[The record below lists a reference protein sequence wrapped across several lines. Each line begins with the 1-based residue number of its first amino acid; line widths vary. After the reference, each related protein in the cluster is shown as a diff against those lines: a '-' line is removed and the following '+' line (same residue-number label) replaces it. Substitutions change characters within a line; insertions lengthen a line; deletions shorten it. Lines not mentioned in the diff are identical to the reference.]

1 MSYQEFDVNR
11 AKGIRLFEPL
21 RFDGIVLPK
30 GHIVNDEDIIQLK
43 LSGIRKIFGAEMTEN
58 DLDLPTALGI
68 LSAKLC
74 GENTAFMVGEDGI
87 SRIVAAK
94 DGLFVCSDDRIAKFN
109 RMSPLLVVN
118 TITPYAQVKA
128 GEIIARLQLT
138 VPVIAQ
144 SRVDELLF
152 SLSGNTE
159 LLSVAIPEAK
169 KTALLYSRFYN
180 DKTETKHFTSVV
192 KKLVK
197 NFNAHELE
205 FQREYDTR
213 HSIEEVADGLERALK
228 DDNDIVFV
236 LAGQRSNSPQ
246 DVVPAAVRSI
256 ADEIVCQ
263 AIPVVSA
270 SDLLIAVK
278 RGKRIIVLPY
288 EYDTAETALCEHYIK
303 LALVN
308 DKIAPFDFARPQ
320 NILLSSGQFLSE
332 AEQTALVKPQ
342 DTQNSDKS
350 NIAAVILAAG
360 IGRRAGRNKLLAD
373 INGEPLFLR
382 TVRAAV
388 KSKARPVFV
397 ITGYHAEEV
406 EAALEDIDVNIIYNP
421 AYHSGIRTSIELG
434 LKSVPNFC
442 RGAFLIPADMPN
454 LTPEFINKMIE
465 AFDTGAEKQLITA
478 SLNGIKSNPVLW
490 SKSLYA
496 EADLVPENADL
507 RPVFLAHSDYTK
519 QVEENADILLD
530 VNYPYDLDQLSK

>member
-1 MSYQEFDVNR
+1 MNYREFDVNR

-43 LSGIRKIFGAEMTEN
+43 LSGIKKIFGAEMTEN
-58 DLDLPTALGI
+58 DLDQPTALGI

-74 GENTAFMVGEDGI
+74 GDNTAFTIGEDGI
-87 SRIVAAK
+87 SRIVAAQ
-94 DGLFVCSDDRIAKFN
+94 DGLFVCADDRIAKFN
-109 RMSPLLVVN
+109 RLSPLLFIN
-118 TITPYAQVKA
+118 TVAPYAKVQS
-128 GEIIARLQLT
+128 GEVIARLELT

-144 SRVDELLF
+144 NSIDELVF

-159 LLSVAIPEAK
+159 LLSVAVPEVK

-180 DKTETKHFTSVV
+180 DKIETKHFTSVV

-205 FQREYDTR
+205 FQREYDSR
-213 HSIEEVADGLERALK
+213 HSIEEVADALERVLK
-228 DDNDIVFV
+228 EDNEIVFV

-256 ADEIVCQ
+256 ADEIVCR
-263 AIPVVSA
+263 AIPVVGG
-270 SDLLIAVK
+270 SDLLIATK

-288 EYDTAETALCEHYIK
+288 EYASSETALCDHYIK

-308 DKIAPFDFARPQ
+308 DKIAPFDFSRPQ
-320 NILLSSGQFLSE
+320 NVMLPTGQFLPE
-332 AEQTALVKPQ
+332 EEQAALIKPQ
-342 DTQNSDKS
+342 DPQNGNKS

-382 TVRAAV
+382 AVRAAV
-388 KSKARPVFV
+388 NSGACPVFV

-406 EAALEDIDVNIIYNP
+406 ETALEDIDVNIIYNP

-442 RGAFLIPADMPN
+442 RGAILIPADMPN
-454 LTPEFINKMIE
+454 LTPEFINRMLDE
-465 AFDTGAEKQLITA
+465 FNAAEEKQLITA
-478 SLNGIKSNPVLW
+478 SLNGIKTNPVLW
-490 SKSLYA
+490 SKALYA

-519 QVEENADILLD
+519 QMEGDAYTLLD
-530 VNYPYDLDQLSK
+530 VNYPYDLDQLNK

>member
-21 RFDGIVLPK
+21 RFDGLVLPK
-30 GHIVNDEDIIQLK
+30 GHILTDEDIIQLK
-43 LSGIRKIFGAEMTEN
+43 LSGIKKIFGAAMAEN
-58 DLDLPTALGI
+58 DLDRPTALGI

-74 GENTAFMVGEDGI
+74 GENTAFTTGEDGI

-94 DGLFVCSDDRIAKFN
+94 GGLFVCSDDRIAKFN
-109 RMSPLLVVN
+109 RLSPLMFIN
-118 TITPYAQVKA
+118 TVPPYAQVKA
-128 GEIIARLQLT
+128 GEVIARLELT

-144 SRVDELLF
+144 SLVDELVF

-159 LLSVAIPEAK
+159 LLSVAVPEVK

-197 NFNAHELE
+197 NFSAHELE

-213 HSIEEVADGLERALK
+213 HSIEEVADGVERALK
-228 DDNDIVFV
+228 DDNDVVFV

-263 AIPVVSA
+263 TIPVVGA
-270 SDLLIAVK
+270 SDLLIATK

-288 EYDTAETALCEHYIK
+288 EYDMTEAELCEHYIK

-320 NILLSSGQFLSE
+320 NVLINSGQFLSE
-332 AEQTALVKPQ
+332 AEQSVLVKPQ
-342 DTQNSDKS
+342 DTQNGDKL
-350 NIAAVILAAG
+350 NIAAIILAAG

-382 TVRAAV
+382 AVRAAV
-388 KSKARPVFV
+388 NSKARPVFV

-442 RGAFLIPADMPN
+442 RGAILIPADMPN
-454 LTPEFINKMIE
+454 LTPEFINKMLDE
-465 AFDTGAEKQLITA
+465 FNETEEKQLVTA
-478 SLNGIKSNPVLW
+478 SLNGIKTNPVLW
-490 SKSLYA
+490 SKALYA
-496 EADLVPENADL
+496 EAGLVPENADL
-507 RPVFLAHSDYTK
+507 RPVFLAHSDYTT
-519 QVEENADILLD
+519 QVEEDADILLD
-530 VNYPYDLDQLSK
+530 VNYPYDLDQLNK